1 MSKSLT
7 IGEVA
12 KVEEL
17 SGLSAAQFEDN
28 DKPRALLAAAMAYV
42 IRRREDPKVKFA
54 DLLDMDVEAVEA
66 IVTAFRADAE
76 AADKS
81 VPE

>member
-28 DKPRALLAAAMAYV
+28 DKPRALLAAAMAYI
-42 IRRREDPKVKFA
+42 IRRRDDPKVKFS
-54 DLLDMDVEAVEA
+54 DLLEMDVEAVEG
-66 IVTAFRADAE
+66 IVTAFKEASQ